1 MKTYFKLVLVV
12 LFTGVTAA
20 CGTLP
25 DAKPFAEAS
34 NTLAHSVKASGQAV
48 SDSLVDAGGD
58 ATAFAGPLQKAWQ
71 ERVNAVQAA
80 SQYASEIAN
89 LVAAGNEGA
98 ETVKRVADTLGV
110 LAQTAGIPVAGP
122 VAGVLGDIGQA
133 VAERIASV
141 KSSRTLAQAVAQA
154 QPAID
159 VIANH
164 LSEDVITGLKPILK
178 SAYDNTVSMIKS
190 EYGDDNAFAK
200 QLSAKKLQLRTAA
213 VQDQKNIA
221 ALLEFERMSDTV
233 AGRLKERD
241 QKLEQASVAYKTRVQ
256 LVNALVPAIDAWARA
271 HRDVASA
278 IIEKRKVT
286 VTELRETVSDL
297 KELIRKVRA
306 L

>member
-1 MKTYFKLVLVV
+1 
-12 LFTGVTAA
+12 
-20 CGTLP
+20 
-25 DAKPFAEAS
+25 
-34 NTLAHSVKASGQAV
+34 
-48 SDSLVDAGGD
+48 
-58 ATAFAGPLQKAWQ
+58 
-71 ERVNAVQAA
+71 
-80 SQYASEIAN
+80 
-89 LVAAGNEGA
+89 
-98 ETVKRVADTLGV
+98 
-110 LAQTAGIPVAGP
+110 
-122 VAGVLGDIGQA
+122 
-133 VAERIASV
+133 
-141 KSSRTLAQAVAQA
+141 
-154 QPAID
+154 
-159 VIANH
+159 

-271 HRDVASA
+271 HGDVASA